1 MTTIFIVKE
10 AFLRE
15 SEKCFYIA
23 LKQEKVME
31 KSVFIRLL
39 GKYRKTLPKQQLRIL
54 RGQALAGDVA
64 GAKKGL
70 EKVLKRR
77 SA

>member
-1 MTTIFIVKE
+1 MITILTE
-10 AFLRE
+10 LRAFLRQ
-15 SEKCFYIA
+15 SEECFYYA
-23 LKQEKVME
+23 LKQEKAME

-39 GKYRKTLPKQQLRIL
+39 GKYRKTLPKQQLRVL